1 MYPAAS
7 WETWTHLASLTPNAC
22 FSKSVTTI
30 GNRLAKLS
38 KYKILWIQ
46 TSSKD
51 SLWLTS
57 LKKCK
62 NTSLY
67 SLTAMVAAIMIPSE
81 RFKFP
86 WESWWA
92 PKSRSTLRSWHTR
105 VKVNA
110 APLSFARKLFSRQ
123 TRSSRWASTGDRL
136 ILSWK
141 VAWACAQLQ
150 LHSTSRFLK
159 RCLTRVTLWDQ
170 FVIQQTIW
178 RPKERL
184 P

>member
-7 WETWTHLASLTPNAC
+7 WETWTLSASPTPNAC

-51 SLWLTS
+51 SPWPTS
-57 LKKCK
+57 LKRCK

-67 SLTAMVAAIMIPSE
+67 SLTAMAAVIMTPLVSV
-81 RFKFP
+81 KFP
-86 WESWWA
+86 WESLWA
-92 PKSRSTLRSWHTR
+92 PKSRFTLQNWHTR
-105 VKVNA
+105 VKVDA
-110 APLSFARKLFSRQ
+110 APLLFARKLFSRQ
-123 TRSSRWASTGDRL
+123 TKSSRWASTGETL
-136 ILSWK
+136 ILAWK
-141 VAWACAQLQ
+141 VAWACAQL
-150 LHSTSRFLK
+150 HRDSTLRFLK

-170 FVIQQTIW
+170 FVIQQTTGRI
-178 RPKERL
+178 KERL
-184 P
+184 S